1 MAESDAMTEPP
12 PRRVQ
17 PETTARPQPVAPRKE
32 KTEVPL
38 PVRRQATFKAS
49 IKHAQHADYAGR
61 ITPLRQT
68 SGYEETLAEAPVP
81 EKFSFGDICSCVL
94 SGIAI
99 VPALCVSALAL
110 VLLVPPMLGCK
121 AYAVWL
127 RSRHKALARIE
138 RDGPFWC
145 CLVPLSVLLSPT
157 TVLTFAWAIV
167 LVSTTLLLSLPVGL
181 CNWTR
186 TKKSCSNLWTMCS
199 LCRGIRDPDAEHYG
213 YFGHWLR
220 SDFFCAFVA
229 AIARK
234 GLWYTISHS
243 AVAIGVVP
251 VLKLAFTNPF
261 LRALDEVVI
270 NQWTDGLDADGDG
283 MVNEADAPLLFSAM
297 REIVTAALQQEAA
310 REIVNQWPFQ
320 GCHPRPPPERK
331 SKIHAG
337 IQLTSGPWIF
347 VCHTQHP
354 NEDGEG
360 LPPPR
365 SKTAARN
372 VIRLFVP
379 AWNMWYS
386 FSGCVRSSS
395 HFCSGHPSSWL
406 RSLPCF
412 VAGTWRSTSARTSA
426 SSTPCTCS
434 WIRTHGLP

>member
-1 MAESDAMTEPP
+1 MGNRA
-12 PRRVQ
+12 RVDHF
-17 PETTARPQPVAPRKE
+17 APF
-32 KTEVPL
+32 P
-38 PVRRQATFKAS
+38 
-49 IKHAQHADYAGR
+49 
-61 ITPLRQT
+61 
-68 SGYEETLAEAPVP
+68 
-81 EKFSFGDICSCVL
+81 
-94 SGIAI
+94 
-99 VPALCVSALAL
+99 
-110 VLLVPPMLGCK
+110 
-121 AYAVWL
+121 
-127 RSRHKALARIE
+127 SR
-138 RDGPFWC
+138 
-145 CLVPLSVLLSPT
+145 
-157 TVLTFAWAIV
+157 
-167 LVSTTLLLSLPVGL
+167 GL

-365 SKTAARN
+365 SRTAARN